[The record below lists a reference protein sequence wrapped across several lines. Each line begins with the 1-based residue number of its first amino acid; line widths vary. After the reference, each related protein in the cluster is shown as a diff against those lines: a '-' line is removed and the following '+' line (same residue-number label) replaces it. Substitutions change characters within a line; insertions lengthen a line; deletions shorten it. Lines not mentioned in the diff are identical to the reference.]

1 MGIMDRWTKKKEKE
15 QLAQGTP
22 AKEEKEVV
30 ADTKSETLSA
40 GRAVI
45 KGVAYQVLIRPLLTE
60 KGTVLGTY
68 NKYVFMVTNGAKKN
82 QIREAVKERYG
93 VEPIAVNVIN
103 VQGRRLRFGKSMG
116 RRSDYKKAI
125 VTLPKGQSI
134 TLHEGV

>member
-1 MGIMDRWTKKKEKE
+1 MDRWTKKKAKE
-15 QLAQGTP
+15 QLSQGT
-22 AKEEKEVV
+22 AAKKEEKETAVE
-30 ADTKSETLSA
+30 TKSQTGSA
-40 GRAVI
+40 GRAVV
-45 KGVAYQVLIRPLLTE
+45 KGTAYQVLIRPLLTE

-68 NKYVFMVTNGAKKN
+68 NKYVFMVTSAAKKN
-82 QIREAVKERYG
+82 QIRQAVKERYG
-93 VEPIAVNVIN
+93 VDPVAVNVVN